1 MNTTVTLMVLMS
13 KPRLEGSGCSLW
25 QGLIF
30 GRKSE
35 IWIACEVSD
44 L

>member
-1 MNTTVTLMVLMS
+1 M
-13 KPRLEGSGCSLW
+13 GSSDMEDG
-25 QGLIF
+25 QAHVAGLIF
-30 GRKSE
+30 VKKSE